1 MCNLD
6 AAPVWVSTSSFRAD
20 CWAVRGLSLWEVPLT
35 PRHPTASA
43 PRVPSLAVNPATANP
58 APLGLYGALRQAGTT
73 SPMHCMLHMADTNGW
88 QLHAPPGSHHA
99 AHLPPMRRSPPPPAF
114 AGFALTT
121 ALLQGAKTQLSEP
134 KGTTQVSQ
142 LP

>member
-1 MCNLD
+1 
-6 AAPVWVSTSSFRAD
+6 
-20 CWAVRGLSLWEVPLT
+20 
-35 PRHPTASA
+35 
-43 PRVPSLAVNPATANP
+43 
-58 APLGLYGALRQAGTT
+58 
-73 SPMHCMLHMADTNGW
+73 MLHLGPTT
-88 QLHAPPGSHHA
+88 LPTSHPCA
-99 AHLPPMRRSPPPPAF
+99 GPPPPPAF